1 MRRAR
6 AVSGKCARRTEQA
19 VLWRSLHA
27 MWADTDSRTR
37 MAARF
42 TGGKTETRSCRV
54 AEPGAGPEESGCGTT
69 CALPQHLAGSSHRLR
84 EVGVTVPHAG
94 QSTEAQDTQNFAQ
107 GHLVS
112 AGRRLV
118 SFWPFRHLC
127 SQARSGRWTLNTRYV
142 GGLVIIAADSVLQA
156 KGREGL
162 RVHRAGRA
170 GLVWGQGRLGGCRDR
185 HGQRWEVD
193 PDFELSLMNNWR
205 FRDTRLNSCL

>member
-19 VLWRSLHA
+19 VLWHSLHA

-69 CALPQHLAGSSHRLR
+69 CALPQHLAASSHRLR
-84 EVGVTVPHAG
+84 EVGITVPRAG

-127 SQARSGRWTLNTRYV
+127 SQARSGR
-142 GGLVIIAADSVLQA
+142 
-156 KGREGL
+156 
-162 RVHRAGRA
+162 
-170 GLVWGQGRLGGCRDR
+170 
-185 HGQRWEVD
+185 
-193 PDFELSLMNNWR
+193 
-205 FRDTRLNSCL
+205 

>member
-37 MAARF
+37 VAARF

-54 AEPGAGPEESGCGTT
+54 AELGADPKESGCGTT

-84 EVGVTVPHAG
+84 EVGVTVPPAG

-127 SQARSGRWTLNTRYV
+127 SQARSGRWTLNRRYV
-142 GGLVIIAADSVLQA
+142 GGLVIIAADCFA
-156 KGREGL
+156 GEGQGGAQSAQS
-162 RVHRAGRA
+162 RASRA
-170 GLVWGQGRLGGCRDR
+170 GLGTGEAGWVQGPAWAALGG
-185 HGQRWEVD
+185 G
-193 PDFELSLMNNWR
+193 S
-205 FRDTRLNSCL
+205 